1 MYAAVR
7 PVRFGGR
14 AHFYIDPPAPAV
26 RLNRQRNRRLR
37 LVIRHKHQFGI
48 LFTDGEASR
57 RAVLFLFQRPVVL
70 QAVRQRV
77 PVQRERDGLQ
87 DSLGRLHFGHSFR
100 PVRERGIVHNQ
111 LDKLPL
117 RIRVQRHLRVAV
129 QHRLLTHL
137 RRPVDFLRHILF
149 RRRLRHELHQIV
161 IIRRQIREVLDDRHL
176 HRRFQQNRQP
186 IDQLFVRQRERT
198 HLYRRVTAFELLRHR
213 VNRHGRLI
221 FRQAAL
227 HLRKVNRRK
236 AIQHFFRLHVFRE
249 EGIFEYLR
257 HHCAHLSHLRNLLR
271 VVPRGYRLVDDFR
284 RKTALAELLA
294 VHQLPEMLHVLVEV
308 QIQRLAQQV
317 TADIDI
323 RAAELHGIIDNRL
336 VVQRHL
342 IGG

>member
-1 MYAAVR
+1 M
-7 PVRFGGR
+7 
-14 AHFYIDPPAPAV
+14 
-26 RLNRQRNRRLR
+26 
-37 LVIRHKHQFGI
+37 
-48 LFTDGEASR
+48 
-57 RAVLFLFQRPVVL
+57 
-70 QAVRQRV
+70 
-77 PVQRERDGLQ
+77 
-87 DSLGRLHFGHSFR
+87 
-100 PVRERGIVHNQ
+100 
-111 LDKLPL
+111 
-117 RIRVQRHLRVAV
+117 
-129 QHRLLTHL
+129 
-137 RRPVDFLRHILF
+137 
-149 RRRLRHELHQIV
+149 
-161 IIRRQIREVLDDRHL
+161 

-236 AIQHFFRLHVFRE
+236 AVQHFFRLHVFRE

-257 HHCAHLSHLRNLLR
+257 HHCAHLSQLRNLLR

-294 VHQLPEMLHVLVEV
+294 VHQLPEMLHVLFEV

-317 TADIDI
+317 TTDIDI